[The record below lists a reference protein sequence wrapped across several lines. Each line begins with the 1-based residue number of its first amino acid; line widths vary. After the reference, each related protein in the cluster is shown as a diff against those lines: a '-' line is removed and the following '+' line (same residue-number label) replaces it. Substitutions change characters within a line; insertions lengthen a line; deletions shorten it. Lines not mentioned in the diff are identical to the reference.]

1 MNIVIPNIIIP
12 SDDHIVIQNPS
23 KNTSNILKDRVF
35 PIAVDSEWASVVYE
49 IWINNNKTNII
60 SEDILHRI
68 RQLDA
73 CYDWLIYN
81 KDFSEKTIS
90 ELKSEENIINEGIR
104 IIKDV
109 AIKSLDFNFFEDAIQ
124 LETQYFDR
132 ILLDTSSKTKYFKKY
147 IENILNIGLLDA

>member
-35 PIAVDSEWASVVYE
+35 PIAVDSEWASAVYE